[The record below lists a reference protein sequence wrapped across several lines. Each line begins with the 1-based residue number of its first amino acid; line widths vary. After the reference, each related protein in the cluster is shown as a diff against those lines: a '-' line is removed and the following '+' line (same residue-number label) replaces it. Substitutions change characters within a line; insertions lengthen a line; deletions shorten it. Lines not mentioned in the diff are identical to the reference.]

1 MKARRNKHRTNSVH
15 EGKGEGYG
23 KWPSPDFQGRR
34 CSVVTTTVS
43 REIVDVLAEEMAWGV
58 ERAVEY
64 WMSQVEHALTD
75 RQLTSLG
82 RLYAVKDVVE
92 RYKGETGKAGFEA
105 RRA

>member
-1 MKARRNKHRTNSVH
+1 VATAA
-15 EGKGEGYG
+15 G
-23 KWPSPDFQGRR
+23 P
-34 CSVVTTTVS
+34 
-43 REIVDVLAEEMAWGV
+43 REIVDVIANEMAWGV

-64 WMSQVEHALTD
+64 WMSEIEHALAD

-92 RYKGETGKAGFEA
+92 RYKGLTGKGELEA

>member
-1 MKARRNKHRTNSVH
+1 VATA
-15 EGKGEGYG
+15 
-23 KWPSPDFQGRR
+23 
-34 CSVVTTTVS
+34 TAVS
-43 REIVDVLAEEMAWGV
+43 RDVVDVLADEMAWGV

-64 WMSQVEHALTD
+64 WMSQIEHALTD

-92 RYKGETGKAGFEA
+92 RYNSLTGKVGLEA

>member
-1 MKARRNKHRTNSVH
+1 MATSTAV
-15 EGKGEGYG
+15 
-23 KWPSPDFQGRR
+23 P
-34 CSVVTTTVS
+34 
-43 REIVDVLAEEMAWGV
+43 REIVDVIANEMAWGV

-64 WMSQVEHALTD
+64 WMSQIEHALAD

-92 RYKGETGKAGFEA
+92 RYRNLSGKMELEG